1 MTDTQRPH
9 QAGDNALFAGIVK
22 TGALAGTLTWALI
35 LLSFF
40 AAASASGS
48 SSGLNALGALLAL
61 VVATPIFFIF
71 VLPAL
76 LFSFLGG
83 ASGAK
88 TGACFLV
95 GGLLVVAAVLTP
107 LTLRMIL

>member
-1 MTDTQRPH
+1 MTDIQNPNE
-9 QAGDNALFAGIVK
+9 ADGNALFAGAVK

-35 LLSFF
+35 LLWFF
-40 AAASASGS
+40 AALNGHASS
-48 SSGLNALGALLAL
+48 LNALGLLLAF

-88 TGACFLV
+88 AGACLLV
-95 GGLLVVAAVLTP
+95 GGLLVVAVVFAGP
-107 LTLRMIL
+107 ILRIVS